1 MAIED
6 RTSLI
11 LEAEILVIAANL
23 LEIEEVGR
31 QNESINYRG
40 NWVRGLSCGD
50 RF

>member
-6 RTSLI
+6 RTTGLI
-11 LEAEILVIAANL
+11 LEAEIIIAANL